1 MKKAAVLASILIALA
16 AAPVHATRIATIR
29 LVLVIPE
36 KTTVSDDGTVES
48 NVKGAR
54 VCRDNRTTI
63 ISAP

>member
-16 AAPVHATRIATIR
+16 AGQVHATRIATIR

-54 VCRDNRTTI
+54 VCRDNRTII
-63 ISAP
+63 ISAT

>member
-36 KTTVSDDGTVES
+36 KTTISDHGTVES

-54 VCRDNRTTI
+54 VSRDNRTII
-63 ISAP
+63 ISAT

>member
-16 AAPVHATRIATIR
+16 AGQVHATRIATIR

-48 NVKGAR
+48 NVKGVR
-54 VCRDNRTTI
+54 VSRDNRTTI